1 MQVATDNQRR
11 FVDHLV
17 ANGCTPTEA
26 AREAGYEH
34 PAQEA
39 YRLIRKPHIITAI
52 GELRGRLIS
61 SHGAN
66 VATRTLIDIMQD
78 VMAPASARVSAA
90 RTMYEA
96 AGQFTKGLD
105 PDRDVPLHEMTT
117 EQLQAFIANAQT
129 VIDDGGSAPVIRVIE
144 AKACSEGV
152 RQTEEVFQ

>member
-1 MQVATDNQRR
+1 MLAHTDNQRR

-17 ANGCTPTEA
+17 STGCTPTEA
-26 AREAGYEH
+26 ARVAGYDH

-39 YRLIRKPHIITAI
+39 YRLIRKPHIVAAI

-66 VATRTLIDIMQD
+66 VATKTLIDIMQD
-78 VMAPASARVSAA
+78 VAAPASARVSAA

-105 PDRDVPLHEMTT
+105 PDREVPLHEMTSA
-117 EQLQAFIANAQT
+117 QLEAFIANAQT
-129 VIDDGGSAPVIRVIE
+129 VIDNGGSAPVIRVIDRV
-144 AKACSEGV
+144 KV
-152 RQTEEVFQ
+152 PVTH